1 VIFYTYL
8 LSWSSHFKSHC
19 NQKEEGP
26 KTPSTLAAF
35 NEPGDP
41 CFPDL
46 LHTNQTSEHTQ
57 QAKFLLTLSNITESK
72 AYKRSVS
79 TRQQHGL
86 NSIHFLPFQIIQM
99 PTWET
104 FLLHL
109 QTMYNLRK
117 HKLYFPSAV
126 HKKKTDP
133 RCCLLSH
140 SSVVARLITRHNGK
154 LSYSAKLWLLL
165 ALFHTNRLFFFQLI
179 HS

>member
-1 VIFYTYL
+1 MANGNFQLFEKQIECFTHPSFWL
-8 LSWSSHFKSHC
+8 WC

-35 NEPGDP
+35 NEPRDP

-72 AYKRSVS
+72 AYKHSAS
-79 TRQQHGL
+79 TRQHRGF
-86 NSIHFLPFQIIQM
+86 NSIHLMPFQFIQM
-99 PTWET
+99 LTWEA

-117 HKLYFPSAV
+117 HKLCFPSDV
-126 HKKKTDP
+126 HENTNP
-133 RCCLLSH
+133 RCCLLPH
-140 SSVVARLITRHNGK
+140 SSVVARLTTRRNEK
-154 LSYSAKLWLLL
+154 LQYSAKL
-165 ALFHTNRLFFFQLI
+165 
-179 HS
+179 